1 MSRRYFNLF
10 DSVPYSE
17 KLMGEPLLLVYKI
30 VLKTLLQR
38 LLSSFMGRT
47 AKQDKEWSTPTARA
61 STTSKC
67 QSLNSSCSQKLI
79 LVWTFLLLEN
89 CLNWRQ
95 LCRWYLGE
103 YLFIKINIFNFRRRS
118 SIGSFVPSYKVVLW
132 YVVMSDYSDC
142 QGGSQ
147 TAP

>member
-17 KLMGEPLLLVYKI
+17 KLMGEPLLLLYKI

-38 LLSSFMGRT
+38 LLSSFTGRT
-47 AKQDKEWSTPTARA
+47 AKKDKEWSTPTARP
-61 STTSKC
+61 STTYKR

-95 LCRWYLGE
+95 PCRCYLGE

-142 QGGSQ
+142 QGGPE